1 MTETMR
7 GLFLYLQTASTA
19 VGEEYVMTTIDQTS
33 DSTRTNPGLHDAIPY
48 RRSGR
53 LISFSG
59 QLGRDRALGDFAAG
73 QRTYPD
79 TPVVRGDFATGVR
92 TMAKSAAIG
101 DFATG
106 MRITPAPACVGDFAT
121 GMRTAPVEVPF
132 NDDRVSTLAVAA

>member
-19 VGEEYVMTTIDQTS
+19 VGDEYVMTTID
-33 DSTRTNPGLHDAIPY
+33 
-48 RRSGR
+48 
-53 LISFSG
+53 
-59 QLGRDRALGDFAAG
+59 RALGDFATG

-79 TPVVRGDFATGVR
+79 NPVVRGDFATGTR

-121 GMRTAPVEVPF
+121 GMRTAPVEVLF
-132 NDDRVSTLAVAA
+132 DDDRVSTLAVAA